1 VNHRCQD
8 SAGYSRGALDLP
20 LLFIADLP
28 IEGFIIRVL
37 KVTGTC
43 DAMLELLDAS
53 GELQLSHSKRSIQVP
68 VTFTHSRMMRPCLP
82 MRGF

>member
-1 VNHRCQD
+1 MP
-8 SAGYSRGALDLP
+8 SAGEHYSTP
-20 LLFIADLP
+20 NADVVKENHLP